1 MKIENELIRDFVL
14 PTLLKALIKR
24 NMIDPSKSNSKEYLW
39 NLVREDTDLINEC
52 NFVLEIQKQFI
63 NCAKEQFSLNNY
75 SVGVVLI
82 ATSIE
87 QVININL
94 RFLLEN
100 FDLSQDEITQV
111 IRSTNIDSKLGWILK
126 ILSIELSDDLINR
139 VKRVFEFRN
148 VIVHY
153 KAEPYTIDDVSN
165 IESIERKIIDFGI
178 DIILDLPK
186 RLDETFQEIY
196 YRNNSNFAN
205 VKNLIDIMIG

>member
-39 NLVREDTDLINEC
+39 NLVRENTDLINEC